1 MMRKLLP
8 IFLVFVLL
16 YCTQPGQTPTP
27 QTPTPTPPQVEK
39 PTGLLP
45 LKYAGNFT
53 LVQGQ
58 EGLVGYSMFDQSR
71 RWAVAYGNVLY
82 GVRDDVTKERI
93 LIALNETLKEK
104 WRIRLS
110 MIAPPVII
118 SERIAVAKLDNDTV
132 VALDLNNGQMLWKW
146 NRCDY
151 TEFYVENCGKSKPSD
166 DTPFSYLYYSNGK
179 VIFNLYNEP
188 NSIVALDASSGAML
202 WYFDDRKIPHELK
215 ANYGSGL
222 YPFVVLVSGV
232 ENESVTVVHS
242 ATQAHLKLALN
253 GKGEVLW
260 HKCLDDGGVYRAS
273 EGKLFVWPNYFS
285 ECVPEDKRKPGI
297 YALDLLTGRELWI
310 YETTSGPQS
319 FAVANGKVFFAERY
333 RNPAGNL
340 VWRIVALNAENGAK
354 IWERDMPSEVTG
366 VYYANEEL
374 LIYYFFAG
382 KLSAL
387 SSETGKPLE
396 VGDNPGFEKTIG
408 IWDGKLYVFE
418 KERIRL
424 FVGG

>member
-1 MMRKLLP
+1 MHS
-8 IFLVFVLL
+8 
-16 YCTQPGQTPTP
+16 TQ
-27 QTPTPTPPQVEK
+27 V
-39 PTGLLP
+39 
-45 LKYAGNFT
+45 
-53 LVQGQ
+53 
-58 EGLVGYSMFDQSR
+58 
-71 RWAVAYGNVLY
+71 
-82 GVRDDVTKERI
+82 
-93 LIALNETLKEK
+93 
-104 WRIRLS
+104 
-110 MIAPPVII
+110 
-118 SERIAVAKLDNDTV
+118 
-132 VALDLNNGQMLWKW
+132 
-146 NRCDY
+146 
-151 TEFYVENCGKSKPSD
+151 
-166 DTPFSYLYYSNGK
+166 
-179 VIFNLYNEP
+179 
-188 NSIVALDASSGAML
+188 SGAML

-232 ENESVTVVHS
+232 ENESVTVVHY

-260 HKCLDDGGVYRAS
+260 HKCLDDGGIYRAS
-273 EGKLFVWPNYFS
+273 EGKLFIWPNYFS

-297 YALDLLTGRELWI
+297 YALDLLTGKELWI

-374 LIYYFFAG
+374 LIYYLFAG